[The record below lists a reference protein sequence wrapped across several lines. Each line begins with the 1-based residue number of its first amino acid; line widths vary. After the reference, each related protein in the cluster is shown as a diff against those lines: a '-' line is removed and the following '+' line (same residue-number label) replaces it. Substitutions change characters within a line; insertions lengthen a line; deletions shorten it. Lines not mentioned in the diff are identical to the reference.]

1 MEGKGDRMAGKQL
14 ITTHEA
20 VEMLYE
26 ITSLQ
31 ADLIQ
36 KLMAALGQFEE
47 FEKELQKINRL
58 KQELEG

>member
-1 MEGKGDRMAGKQL
+1 MAGEGERMAGKQL
-14 ITTHEA
+14 ITTYEA

-47 FEKELQKINRL
+47 FEEELQKINRL
-58 KQELEG
+58 KEKLEE